1 MNVAPPQSPPVRVE
15 RLSKGFYL
23 GWYVGGTLAGVVLLI
38 AGIFIWPLL
47 VVAIPLIICAEVV
60 WYVLLYKAWA
70 SIQDG
75 HARTGPCKA
84 VGFCFI
90 PFFSW
95 YWVFQ
100 AYWGFAKDYNAYVSR
115 RTTSPV
121 RRLPEGLFLAYSILI
136 VVGVLPLVN
145 IVLVIPQF
153 IIGAVMINAVCD
165 GVNSL
170 PQAPNP

>member
-1 MNVAPPQSPPVRVE
+1 MNAAPPQSPTVRVG

-23 GWYVGGTLAGVVLLI
+23 GSYVGGMVVGGGLLI
-38 AGIFIWPLL
+38 AGIFVWPLL
-47 VVAIPLIICAEVV
+47 VLAIPLIIYAEVV
-60 WYVLLYKAWA
+60 WYILLYKAWA

-75 HARTGPCKA
+75 HARTGPCRA

-100 AYWGFAKDYNAYVSR
+100 AYWGFAKDCNAYMPR
-115 RTTSPV
+115 HGTSAVP
-121 RRLPEGLFLAYSILI
+121 RLPEGLFLAYSILV
-136 VVGVLPLVN
+136 VVGVLPLIN

-153 IIGAVMINAVCD
+153 VVGAVMINAVCD

-170 PQAPNP
+170 PQAG